1 MQRHEGAV
9 RRVVVEVATLVEQAY
24 EQRAEIMKAL
34 AHPSRL
40 MILDAL
46 ADGEKCVCELQ
57 EIVGSSM
64 PTVSRHLAQMRNAG
78 VVDGRRDGNQIYYRL
93 LVPCVLRVFP
103 CIDEVMR
110 AEAERMAEVLEVG
123 AD

>member
-1 MQRHEGAV
+1 MERQG
-9 RRVVVEVATLVEQAY
+9 AY
-24 EQRAEIMKAL
+24 EARAEIMKAL

-40 MILDAL
+40 MIVDAL
-46 ADGEKCVCELQ
+46 AEGEKCVCELQ

-64 PTVSRHLAQMRNAG
+64 PTVSRHLAQMKNAG
-78 VVDGRRDGNQIYYRL
+78 MIEGRRDGNSIYYRL

-110 AEAERMAEVLEVG
+110 KEAERMAEVLEVG
-123 AD
+123 TD